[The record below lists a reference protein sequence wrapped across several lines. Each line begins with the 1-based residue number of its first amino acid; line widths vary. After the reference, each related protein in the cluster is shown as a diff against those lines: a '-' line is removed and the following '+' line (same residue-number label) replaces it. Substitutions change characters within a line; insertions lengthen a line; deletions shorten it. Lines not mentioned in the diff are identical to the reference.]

1 MRWWWLDFLSFTT
14 GREHQRTKAS
24 PNQLE
29 VHQLPSAALNLC
41 QNKIS
46 CPQTV
51 YLGFCDLSRNLPSP
65 GSNLKPN
72 KRATKSA
79 FCSCAPGVCF
89 DLSIAFVFV
98 DACTL
103 LQKWSKETFQD
114 NLQGSRHVHRHNHQ
128 HRRTK
133 GYVHSYCQNYS
144 SLHYRKDSSKQLLFR
159 KGFSRTKMLSWAC
172 T

>member
-1 MRWWWLDFLSFTT
+1 MRWGWLDFLSLATVQ
-14 GREHQRTKAS
+14 HQRTQAS
-24 PNQLE
+24 PNHLE
-29 VHQLPSAALNLC
+29 VHQLPSAALKLC

-51 YLGFCDLSRNLPSP
+51 YLGFCDLSKDLPSL

-72 KRATKSA
+72 KRAAKSA
-79 FCSCAPGVCF
+79 FCSHARGVRF
-89 DLSIAFVFV
+89 DLPIAFVFI

-103 LQKWSKETFQD
+103 LQRWSKETFQE
-114 NLQGSRHVHRHNHQ
+114 NLQGSRQVHRHNHQ
-128 HRRTK
+128 RRRTK
-133 GYVHSYCQNYS
+133 GNIHSYCPNSS
-144 SLHYRKDSSKQLLFR
+144 SLHYCKYSSKHLLLR